1 MVIILFECEY
11 NMKNIKRTESA
22 LFWWSLPFTNL
33 RTSFFWCQLALNSE
47 IKPFKKGTYLQLMYH
62 FCESSSLVSYVC
74 VLFCYHDFY
83 SYPPRFLFIL
93 CAVHVWGF
101 ESVVVMMLCGDKRQ
115 YILSNVNFN
124 SFFCVAYVEISDS
137 LCLIPA
143 VHMFILFHFGFF
155 FILIGHYFVAACL
168 EQSTHTSVYFLP
180 HMTSSM
186 PRLPVLAT
194 NVNNKQRTPIV
205 STTNTVNYWCK
216 YKLFGRRAD
225 FLFNIPSH
233 TLSLPLAIN
242 IGSSVESVHRCL
254 LLGIFPVA
262 IHCLFFLNNC
272 NSHICRAMKD

>member
-33 RTSFFWCQLALNSE
+33 RTSFFWCQLALDSE

-124 SFFCVAYVEISDS
+124 SFFCVAFCAEISDS

-155 FILIGHYFVAACL
+155 SFWSAIIL
-168 EQSTHTSVYFLP
+168 
-180 HMTSSM
+180 
-186 PRLPVLAT
+186 
-194 NVNNKQRTPIV
+194 
-205 STTNTVNYWCK
+205 
-216 YKLFGRRAD
+216 
-225 FLFNIPSH
+225 
-233 TLSLPLAIN
+233 
-242 IGSSVESVHRCL
+242 
-254 LLGIFPVA
+254 
-262 IHCLFFLNNC
+262 
-272 NSHICRAMKD
+272 